1 MITPLQGSDVTVT
14 YSSTTRFTRQ
24 DSIAASALKE
34 GTSVTVVV
42 TSANNTYTATRI
54 SATSGSTSSQFPG
67 QGTGANN
74 PCFSLGRRSGN
85 FGGGQFGGGNGTG
98 TGNSTGAS
106 NFRGLIG
113 TVYGL
118 SGNILTV
125 TDSSGTTYTVTVTP
139 QTQIVQTS
147 SATATTLKTGMALIV
162 SGTAGSQGTINARTV
177 SIVPKVTAIQPRQTP
192 TPTP

>member
-1 MITPLQGSDVTVT
+1 VITPLQGSDVTVT
-14 YSSTTRFTRQ
+14 YSSSTRFTRQ
-24 DSIAASALKE
+24 ESIPASSLKE
-34 GTSVTVVV
+34 GTTVTVVV

-54 SATSGSTSSQFPG
+54 SATTGSTSGQFTG

-74 PCFSLGRRSGN
+74 PCSSLARRSGT
-85 FGGGQFGGGNGTG
+85 FGGGQFGGANGTG
-98 TGNSTGAS
+98 TGTGTS

-118 SGNILTV
+118 KGNILTV
-125 TDSSGTTYTVTVTP
+125 TDRSGTTYTVTVTP
-139 QTQIVQTS
+139 QTQILQTS
-147 SATATTLKTGMALIV
+147 SVTAATLKTGMALIV

-177 SIVPKVTAIQPRQTP
+177 SIVPKLTTIQPRQTP